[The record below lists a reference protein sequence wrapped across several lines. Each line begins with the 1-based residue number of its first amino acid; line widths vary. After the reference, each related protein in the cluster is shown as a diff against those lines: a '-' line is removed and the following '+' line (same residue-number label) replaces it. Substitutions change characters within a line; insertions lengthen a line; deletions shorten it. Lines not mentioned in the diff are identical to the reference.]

1 MELDHRPLEFLFQVE
16 VQVEQ
21 HSNQEVTELL
31 VVVEPTTGPMAVQE
45 LQDKDLL
52 VESHRAVVEVVE
64 VEVLAKLVTPM
75 AKVMVVMARSVQ

>member
-1 MELDHRPLEFLFQVE
+1 MELDHRHLEFLFQVE

-52 VESHRAVVEVVE
+52 VESHRSVAKVVE
-64 VEVLAKLVTPM
+64 VEVPAKQVTPM
-75 AKVMVVMARSVQ
+75 AQAMVVTARSVQ